1 MEESTKSNNKFL
13 LIGLAVLLIAVSI
26 YTIYNN
32 SEHKKLTNAIE
43 TEKNEIAVNKAADM
57 EIYDIMT
64 LAKDE
69 EDAITNASSYLTQ
82 MARKLEI

>member
-43 TEKNEIAVNKAADM
+43 TEKNKIAVN
-57 EIYDIMT
+57 
-64 LAKDE
+64 
-69 EDAITNASSYLTQ
+69 
-82 MARKLEI
+82 